1 MRNIVGSVVLTML
14 LFACGSYALA
24 QDDWLQSQACPA
36 WNNPANF
43 SVTGNNGSDYWTGK
57 NGCVPGSPMLL
68 YNASTGE
75 TGVNWSTTEWDGSQ
89 LATKQASGNCSG
101 STYGTIPSHEK
112 FFKIMSS
119 TDQAPGHPV
128 NMDPNTGDHLR
139 FVPTQYNTTDQTYN
153 TQLTKSIRIGD
164 DCPAGSS
171 SNNDGATALYYYC
184 TPTPDNALMFI
195 YYACVIEA
203 PGHGRRGDPKFIIR
217 VMKQNA
223 TGQWV
228 QIDYNHLSYYISSA
242 PTNLNDIDA
251 SERQYGVGDA
261 QIVPWG
267 QGGPGAWHQHGSG
280 YNAVIYKDWTKVAI
294 NLSDYMYKR
303 LRIEVMTHDCIW
315 NAHYA
320 YAYIAGECRQMAL
333 SPSGCPPGESEDVTT
348 ITAPT
353 GMQAY
358 EWSASEFGKT
368 NNPDYDF
375 MLPDENDPDGGM
387 SHYFTFRVLADST
400 QATYQYNVQT
410 SDFRVFYRPN
420 ANHLQIPIGRD
431 SIGNIQTFRCRMKS
445 ALNPAYPFWSQIY
458 LNVQNTKP
466 TMKID
471 TLAMCGG
478 DVKMKNAS
486 FVPGDPSLVVD
497 SLTKWSVYSNTLC
510 SGIPDTVMVGDSVMY
525 HTDARGLRGLLVR
538 TNTTDTGCYSEKRY
552 IIRPKLN
559 PKVGMTISD
568 RELCD
573 TATTRLADTTSDGL
587 SREWIFLRPDDST
600 GTTFDTIRGEGSENQ
615 IINRAFTHG
624 VEPIV
629 LRVYNGQSY
638 INPLMTT
645 ERIYCYGVAHDTV
658 AVFLHPELEVT
669 GDTIVC
675 KGSKTEAVVR
685 TIGVDSCTFEWS
697 RSYGSITGSIPEGDT
712 LRVEPYAD
720 TSTYYVRVT
729 SKKGCVAWDSIR
741 AYLVSPKLRIFPADG
756 RICPGD
762 SAMLVGQDATY
773 YTWSGSPADSN
784 LPASSYIL
792 DTILIT
798 RDSTI
803 MTIDTIVLVDL
814 DSIVYD
820 TTMIDTTIIVS
831 YSIDSIWSTLDTIY
845 VHPDTTTIYTMV
857 GHGMN
862 NCDADPLTQQVTV
875 VPLPVL
881 RVSANPS
888 VVDCDDPTVTLRD
901 ISPNSIASTWLFN
914 NSELVEGREVTHT
927 FEEAMGA
934 QGDSV
939 HVLLTSYNELN
950 CPKEYN
956 FAIPVY
962 LFTSWFPNA
971 FTPGSNDDNSKF
983 KLFTNNPY
991 EYFHIY
997 IYDRRG
1003 MLVFESTDPQF
1014 EWDGTLNGVL
1024 CPQGAYVYIC
1034 SYRKPGVNTLKS
1046 LKGTI
1051 TLVR

>member
-1 MRNIVGSVVLTML
+1 
-14 LFACGSYALA
+14 
-24 QDDWLQSQACPA
+24 
-36 WNNPANF
+36 
-43 SVTGNNGSDYWTGK
+43 
-57 NGCVPGSPMLL
+57 
-68 YNASTGE
+68 
-75 TGVNWSTTEWDGSQ
+75 
-89 LATKQASGNCSG
+89 
-101 STYGTIPSHEK
+101 
-112 FFKIMSS
+112 
-119 TDQAPGHPV
+119 
-128 NMDPNTGDHLR
+128 
-139 FVPTQYNTTDQTYN
+139 
-153 TQLTKSIRIGD
+153 
-164 DCPAGSS
+164 
-171 SNNDGATALYYYC
+171 
-184 TPTPDNALMFI
+184 
-195 YYACVIEA
+195 
-203 PGHGRRGDPKFIIR
+203 
-217 VMKQNA
+217 MKQNA
-223 TGQWV
+223 AGQWV
-228 QIDYNHLSYYISSA
+228 QIDYQHLAYYISST
-242 PTNLNDIDA
+242 PTTGSTDDNTH
-251 SERQYGVGDA
+251 GDA
-261 QIVPWG
+261 AIVPLG
-267 QGGPGAWHQHGSG
+267 QEGWHQHGSG
-280 YNAVIYKDWTKVAI
+280 YNAVIYKDWAKVGL
-294 NLSDYMYKR
+294 NLSNYMYKN
-303 LRIEVMTHDCIW
+303 LRIEVMVNDCLY

-410 SDFRVFYRPN
+410 NDFRVFYRPN

-729 SKKGCVAWDSIR
+729 SKKGCVAWDSVTLSLLSTKIIPT
-741 AYLVSPKLRIFPADG
+741 PKSAKH
-756 RICPGD
+756 CPGD
-762 SAMLVGQDATY
+762 SVTLRGEGAMWYEWSSYPPDPNLEEQKHNQTITVSPSEDTRYFLVGYA
-773 YTWSGSPADSN
+773 SDSCDI
-784 LPASSYIL
+784 AAIEIL
-792 DTILIT
+792 
-798 RDSTI
+798 
-803 MTIDTIVLVDL
+803 VKE
-814 DSIVYD
+814 
-820 TTMIDTTIIVS
+820 
-831 YSIDSIWSTLDTIY
+831 
-845 VHPDTTTIYTMV
+845 
-857 GHGMN
+857 
-862 NCDADPLTQQVTV
+862 
-875 VPLPVL
+875 VPLPILNFEYSPKYIDTETPVVNFTDNSQYSDHSQWL
-881 RVSANPS
+881 FGDGAVSTGKNVTHHFDIYATN
-888 VVDCDDPTVTLRD
+888 CNAVTLR
-901 ISPNSIASTWLFN
+901 SF
-914 NSELVEGREVTHT
+914 
-927 FEEAMGA
+927 
-934 QGDSV
+934 
-939 HVLLTSYNELN
+939 NELGCFVDTTWTIVIDTFGFFRPN
-950 CPKEYN
+950 IFTPNKATNNVFSIISKSNMEK
-956 FAIPVY
+956 FHIAIFNRRGALV
-962 LFTSWFPNA
+962 FTS
-971 FTPGSNDDNSKF
+971 DDINF
-983 KLFTNNPY
+983 K
-991 EYFHIY
+991 
-997 IYDRRG
+997 
-1003 MLVFESTDPQF
+1003 
-1014 EWDGTLNGVL
+1014 WDGTHNGTP
-1024 CPQGAYVYIC
+1024 CPQGAYPYVITYTRQGSIQE
-1034 SYRKPGVNTLKS
+1034 YRV
-1046 LKGTI
+1046 KGTI
-1051 TLVR
+1051 TLIR

>member
-43 SVTGNNGSDYWTGK
+43 TVTGNGGTDYWEGR
-57 NGCVPGSPMLL
+57 GGSVYYGMPLF
-68 YNASTGE
+68 NPSTGA
-75 TGVNWSTTEWDGSQ
+75 TGPTWSNTTYSASELANVGGSCSSGTYATLPNNNKMYAIMSTTS
-89 LATKQASGNCSG
+89 QASGA
-101 STYGTIPSHEK
+101 
-112 FFKIMSS
+112 
-119 TDQAPGHPV
+119 QA
-128 NMDPNTGDHLR
+128 NLDPNTGNHIP
-139 FVPTQYNTTDQTYN
+139 FVPTQYNTTDQQFN
-153 TQLTKSIRIGD
+153 TQLTKSIRVGD
-164 DCPAGSS
+164 GCCS
-171 SNNDGATALYYYC
+171 DGVYGASALYYYC
-184 TPTPDNALMFI
+184 TPTPDNALLFI
-195 YYACVIEA
+195 YYACVINA
-203 PGHGRRGDPKFIIR
+203 PGHGTAEDPAFIIR

-223 TGQWV
+223 AGQWV
-228 QIDYNHLSYYISSA
+228 QVDYQHFSYYISSTPA
-242 PTNLNDIDA
+242 TGSTED
-251 SERQYGVGDA
+251 GTHGDA
-261 QIVPWG
+261 NPVPWG
-267 QGGPGAWHQHGSG
+267 QGGPGAWHSQGSF
-280 YNAVIYKDWTKVAI
+280 IYKDWDKVGL
-294 NLSDYMYKR
+294 NLSNYMYKP
-303 LRIEVMTHDCIW
+303 LRIEIITYDCRA
-315 NAHYA
+315 NVHPG

-820 TTMIDTTIIVS
+820 TTMRDTTIIVS

-875 VPLPVL
+875 VPLPVS